1 MNANSTRNLVVEAG
15 GDQVAG
21 HTGLH
26 ALGFF
31 ADRLGVGEALS
42 AAVGYEGRGFPVHDR
57 GRVLTQT
64 MLMLAG
70 GGESCADIEALRSQ
84 ARLFEAVCS
93 DSTLYRTLTRTL
105 DAGSL
110 ADARDAMTAIRSR
123 VWARRPEITGDGPV
137 VLDIDGSLV
146 DVHSENKQ
154 GAAPNYKKGYGFHP
168 LFVFADATG
177 EPLAG
182 MLRPGNAASNDTADL
197 LEVVDEAVSQLPAEV
212 TAGHGPDDD
221 PSLVAVEVVVR
232 SDSAGENTFAKGLRK
247 RNLGFQTV
255 ARSKQAVSAAIAAA
269 NEDPDRWQPTVN
281 QDGSLGEDDDDGN
294 PKSEVCEVTDLV
306 DLSMW
311 PEDTRLII
319 RREPKHPGAQQTL
332 FDHLDYRFWGHY
344 TDQKGTPVELDR
356 QMRAHAHVEDHIQR
370 LKTSGLE
377 RFPFTSYQANQA
389 WLQVVSWASVLV
401 AWFQLLCLTGE
412 LARAKPKRLRWT
424 LWHAPARIIRSGRQ
438 DILRI
443 LDGWPTTPNLL
454 AAYRVIAG
462 FT

>member
-1 MNANSTRNLVVEAG
+1 MNANSTRNVKVEAG

-26 ALGFF
+26 ALGWF
-31 ADRLGVGEALS
+31 ADRMGVGEGLS
-42 AAVGYEGRGFPVHDR
+42 RAVGYEGPGFPIHDR
-57 GRVLTQT
+57 GRILVQA

-70 GGESCADIEALRSQ
+70 GGESCADIESLRPQ
-84 ARLFEAVCS
+84 DRLFESVCS
-93 DSTLYRTLTRTL
+93 DSTLYRTFTRTL
-105 DAGSL
+105 DEKAL
-110 ADARDAMTAIRSR
+110 ADARDAMTGIRSR
-123 VWARRPEITGDGPV
+123 VWARKPQVGGVAPKI
-137 VLDIDGSLV
+137 LDIDSSLV

-154 GAAPNYKKGYGFHP
+154 GAAPTYKKGYGFHP

-177 EPLAG
+177 EPLAAK
-182 MLRPGNAASNDTADL
+182 LRPGNAAPNDTADL
-197 LEVVDEAVSQLPAEV
+197 LEVIDEAVSQLPAEAA
-212 TAGHGPDDD
+212 AGHRRGDD
-221 PSLVAVEVVVR
+221 PDLVGVEVVVR
-232 SDSAGENTFAKGLRK
+232 SDSAGENTFAEGCRK

-255 ARSKQAVSAAIAAA
+255 ARKKMAVSAAISVA
-269 NEDPDRWQPTVN
+269 NDDPGRWQPAVN
-281 QDGSLGEDDDDGN
+281 QDGSRVEDDDDGD

-319 RREPKHPGAQQTL
+319 RREPLHPGAQQTL

-344 TDQKGTPVELDR
+344 TDQKGTPAELDR

-370 LKTSGLE
+370 LKDSGLE
-377 RFPFTSYQANQA
+377 RFPFTSFEANQA
-389 WLQVVSWASVLV
+389 WVQVVSWAAVLV

-424 LWHAPARIIRSGRQ
+424 LWHAPARIIRTARQ

-443 LDGWPTTPNLL
+443 LDGWPTTTDLL
-454 AAYRVIAG
+454 AAYQTIAG